1 VTGSSTPEPGDPLLT
16 NREVLHRHSPNQ
28 STSESQSQIS
38 EETKGASTKLFDLTV
53 LDSEAMIKRIGKAMF
68 AEAVE
73 RKGYPPQKGPKFW
86 IETVHDVATAIKYYL
101 EDTP

>member
-1 VTGSSTPEPGDPLLT
+1 
-16 NREVLHRHSPNQ
+16 
-28 STSESQSQIS
+28 
-38 EETKGASTKLFDLTV
+38 
-53 LDSEAMIKRIGKAMF
+53 MIKRIGKAMF